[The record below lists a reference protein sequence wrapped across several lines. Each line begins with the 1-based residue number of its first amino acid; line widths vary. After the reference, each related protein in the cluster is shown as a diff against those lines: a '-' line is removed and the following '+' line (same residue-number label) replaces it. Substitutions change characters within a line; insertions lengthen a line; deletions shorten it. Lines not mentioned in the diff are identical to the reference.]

1 MSSFGTYWG
10 TTMVIK
16 SAKNSL
22 VTRVVAVAAVA
33 LFSIAG
39 SAVSAQ
45 AATATTALTSEQQSQ
60 INALTAKLLDLAK
73 TQPDT
78 ASEGAFTGL
87 FVDAASGYDARVIEA
102 AMTQVEGTPGISVA
116 AKKAAA
122 NLRRSYAQNGSTGAT
137 GALGGFGGLP
147 SSGAPGFSGGGG
159 GAGYQSGQ

>member
-22 VTRVVAVAAVA
+22 ATRVVAAAAVA
-33 LFSIAG
+33 LFSLSGAV
-39 SAVSAQ
+39 VSAQ
-45 AATATTALTSEQQSQ
+45 AATTTLTAEQTSQ
-60 INALTAKLLDLAK
+60 VNALASKLLDLAK
-73 TQPDT
+73 AQPEN

-87 FVDAASGYDARVIEA
+87 FVDAVSGYDATVIEA
-102 AMTQVEGTPGISVA
+102 ALARVEGTPGLPGSA
-116 AKKAAA
+116 TKAAQK
-122 NLRRSYAQNGSTGAT
+122 LRRSYASNGSTGAT

-159 GAGYQSGQ
+159 GSGYVSGQ

>member
-22 VTRVVAVAAVA
+22 ATRVVVAAAVA
-33 LFSIAG
+33 LFSLSGAV
-39 SAVSAQ
+39 VSAQ
-45 AATATTALTSEQQSQ
+45 AATTTMTAEQTSQV
-60 INALTAKLLDLAK
+60 NALASKLLDIAK
-73 TQPDT
+73 TQPAT

-87 FVDAASGYDARVIEA
+87 FVDAASGYDATVIEA
-102 AMTQVEGTPGISVA
+102 AMARVAGTPGLPAAA
-116 AKKAAA
+116 AKAAG
-122 NLRRSYAQNGSTGAT
+122 NLRRSYAANGSTGAT

-159 GAGYQSGQ
+159 GSGYVSGQ